1 MATARPVRVMDPYA
15 EEFWSYTQEK
25 ELRLQRCAECSEWR
39 WPAAAVCPACL
50 SEEYQWAQVSGTGKL
65 LTWVTF
71 ERQYFPEYPPPH
83 TAVMV
88 ELDEG
93 PLFIST
99 PVDVQ
104 DEALSDGMPMVLD
117 WADAEDRHGEYNLP
131 VFRPA

>member
-1 MATARPVRVMDPYA
+1 MATTRPVRVMDPYA
-15 EEFWSYTQEK
+15 AEFWAFTRER

-39 WPAAAVCPACL
+39 WPAAAVCPSCL
-50 SEEYQWAQVSGTGKL
+50 SETYEWSPVAGTGAL

-71 ERQYFPEYPPPH
+71 ERQYFPEYPVPH
-83 TAVMV
+83 TAIMV

-99 PVDVQ
+99 PVDLEHGGLV
-104 DEALSDGMPMVLD
+104 DGMRLRLD
-117 WADAEDRHGEYNLP
+117 WLDAEDRFGEYQLP